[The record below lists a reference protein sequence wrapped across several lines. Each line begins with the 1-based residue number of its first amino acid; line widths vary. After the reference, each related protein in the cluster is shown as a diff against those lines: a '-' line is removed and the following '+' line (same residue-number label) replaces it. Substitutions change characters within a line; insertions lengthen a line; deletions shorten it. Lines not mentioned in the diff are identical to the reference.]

1 MLFIYNILF
10 IIGFIFFIPGMIWKL
25 IFRGGRKRN
34 FLERF
39 GIFTK
44 SKKLFWSILIISL
57 IIGCIYYVSQPKQY
71 SVSTTLNVVRLI
83 SKDSSSQKK
92 YENDFSS
99 FYRLQADGKI
109 ADSVV
114 AWLKSPSIVSDILKD
129 SGIKEIKYN
138 NKNLASIYKANKMSS
153 QIVDVRFMVTNKEQG
168 KKQTE
173 AIKNKINNLLKTMNP
188 ENSTDSWFEVSIEK
202 PVVYFYEK
210 SLTFVLSLSLA
221 IGFFVSFI
229 VIITKHY
236 LKEDK

>member
-1 MLFIYNILF
+1 MEL
-10 IIGFIFFIPGMIWKL
+10 KAL
-25 IFRGGRKRN
+25 I
-34 FLERF
+34 E
-39 GIFTK
+39 IFTK

-83 SKDSSSQKK
+83 SKDSSNQKK

-99 FYRLQADGKI
+99 FYRLQADEKI

-153 QIVDVRFMVTNKEQG
+153 QIVDIRFMVTNKEQG

-236 LKEDK
+236 FKEDK

>member
-1 MLFIYNILF
+1 MEL
-10 IIGFIFFIPGMIWKL
+10 KAL
-25 IFRGGRKRN
+25 I
-34 FLERF
+34 E
-39 GIFTK
+39 IFTK

-83 SKDSSSQKK
+83 SKDSSNQKK

-99 FYRLQADGKI
+99 FYRLQADEKI

-153 QIVDVRFMVTNKEQG
+153 QIVDIRFMVTNKEQG